1 MSFAWT
7 PERVRFMANADAHT
21 DYYQKLARW
30 LAPWLPKN
38 GHVCDAGCGLG
49 SLSLALLPYVQEVT
63 AVDRS
68 PLALAELRAKKQE
81 NNRNTLEILQ
91 GDIASLPP
99 RIPYDA
105 MVFCF
110 FGAMSEILPIAKA
123 QCRGQLFILKKNYLT
138 HRFSAGNIPIEGD
151 RFDRSKALL
160 AKLGIP
166 FEAEEQSLELGQP
179 LASLEEA
186 RQFFTLYS
194 RDKASSVFTDAYLKS
209 RLVPGHIPDFP
220 WYLPQEKK
228 VGLIRLH
235 TRDIPENI
243 EDILVKGETE

>member
-1 MSFAWT
+1 M
-7 PERVRFMANADAHT
+7 
-21 DYYQKLARW
+21 
-30 LAPWLPKN
+30 
-38 GHVCDAGCGLG
+38 
-49 SLSLALLPYVQEVT
+49 
-63 AVDRS
+63 
-68 PLALAELRAKKQE
+68 
-81 NNRNTLEILQ
+81 
-91 GDIASLPP
+91 
-99 RIPYDA
+99 
-105 MVFCF
+105 
-110 FGAMSEILPIAKA
+110 
-123 QCRGQLFILKKNYLT
+123 
-138 HRFSAGNIPIEGD
+138 EGD

-194 RDKASSVFTDAYLKS
+194 RDKAPSVFTDAYLKS
-209 RLVPGHIPDFP
+209 RLVPEHIPDFP

-243 EDILVKGETE
+243 EEIPVKGETE

>member
-1 MSFAWT
+1 M
-7 PERVRFMANADAHT
+7 
-21 DYYQKLARW
+21 
-30 LAPWLPKN
+30 
-38 GHVCDAGCGLG
+38 
-49 SLSLALLPYVQEVT
+49 
-63 AVDRS
+63 
-68 PLALAELRAKKQE
+68 
-81 NNRNTLEILQ
+81 Q

-110 FGAMSEILPIAKA
+110 FGAMSEILSIAKA

-138 HRFSAGNIPIEGD
+138 HRFSAGNIPMEGD

-243 EDILVKGETE
+243 EGILVKGETE